1 LFHLNLLKTHKK
13 FINAGK
19 SRRLTIRENNRM
31 IGLIFDKKPVS
42 RFEKKRIEGIN
53 TGLSRISNIR
63 ACEYEDCPEIPAI
76 NL

>member
-1 LFHLNLLKTHKK
+1 
-13 FINAGK
+13 
-19 SRRLTIRENNRM
+19 M